1 MSKIELIHGSVVD
14 QEVDAVVNA
23 ANRDLLMGSGVCG
36 AIFIKAGIE
45 ELTRACREI
54 PTPLMDGQV
63 VATPAFKMTN
73 AKIIIHAVGPNF
85 ALNKDAFPELEQ
97 AYYNSLELLKQ
108 KDLHSIA
115 FPLISAGIYAGDL
128 ERPAYESTITLLD
141 VYNQF
146 TMENPDYEIDVKIC
160 AYSEQE
166 YDEIK
171 DIF

>member
-1 MSKIELIHGSVVD
+1 M
-14 QEVDAVVNA
+14 
-23 ANRDLLMGSGVCG
+23 
-36 AIFIKAGIE
+36 
-45 ELTRACREI
+45 
-54 PTPLMDGQV
+54 
-63 VATPAFKMTN
+63 
-73 AKIIIHAVGPNF
+73 
-85 ALNKDAFPELEQ
+85 
-97 AYYNSLELLKQ
+97 
-108 KDLHSIA
+108 
-115 FPLISAGIYAGDL
+115 GIYAGDL